1 MDIVLV
7 IAVVVAV
14 AAVAALVWLVAQ
26 RRAVARDLARLTELL
41 AAPGTPPSRTRV
53 DTRSPEVVTLAQAI
67 DLHLD
72 AERDRALER
81 IHAEENFREELSAL
95 SHDIRTPLA
104 GAAGYLQ
111 LAQRTSDP
119 TAAARY
125 LERADE
131 RLSAMHTL
139 VDDLFAYARA
149 TDPSFSP
156 ERSPIEVGQV
166 VAQVLAAHYEEF
178 SARGWEPEV
187 ELAEV
192 PSALAN
198 EEACVRVVENLVVNV
213 LSHGSG
219 APRIQ
224 LCAGEKDVRLVVENP
239 VSAEDAARL
248 DATRLASRF
257 YQGDPSRAK
266 SGTGLGLAVARALAK
281 AQGGSLGVAVV
292 DDEGPAFRAI
302 FSLPVARE

>member
-1 MDIVLV
+1 MEVVLA
-7 IAVVVAV
+7 IAVV
-14 AAVAALVWLVAQ
+14 AAVAAVSALAWLAAL
-26 RRAVARDLARLTELL
+26 RRAEAHDLAQLTELL
-41 AAPGTPPSRTRV
+41 SAPGTPPARSRV
-53 DTRSPEVVTLAQAI
+53 DTRSPEVVALAQAV

-72 AERDRALER
+72 AERSRALER

-111 LAQRTSDP
+111 LAQRASDP
-119 TAAARY
+119 AASARY

-131 RLSAMHTL
+131 RLSAMRAL

-156 ERSPIEVGQV
+156 ERAPVEMERV

-178 SARGWEPEV
+178 SARGWEPTV

-192 PSALAN
+192 PPVLAN
-198 EEACVRVVENLVVNV
+198 EEACARVVENLVVNA

-219 APRIQ
+219 APCIT

-248 DATRLASRF
+248 DTARLASRF
-257 YQGDPSRAK
+257 YQGDPSRTTP
-266 SGTGLGLAVARALAK
+266 GTGLGLAVARALAQ
-281 AQGGSLGVAVV
+281 AQGGALDVALVG
-292 DDEGPAFRAI
+292 GPAFRAS
-302 FSLPVARE
+302 FSLPVAARS